1 MILLLRLLNCVAQK
15 FRGGRRLGLPQLV
28 FLSIPQFVLFFA
40 PAGLSADDGTNL
52 FETNIRPLMV
62 EHCQKCHGAI
72 KQEAGLRLDSRAAL
86 MSGGEHGP
94 AIVPGK
100 PDKSLLISAVR
111 HQGDVRMPPKGK
123 LKDKQIQD
131 LEQWILLGAPWPASL
146 TETHDKLAETQRR
159 HWAFQPVLKPALP
172 EVKDSKWERTPV
184 DRFIL
189 AKLDESGLSP
199 SSVADRRTLIR
210 RVTFDLTGLPPS
222 FEQVEA
228 FVNDPSVNAYE
239 KLVERLL
246 DLPQYG
252 EQWARHWLDVAR
264 YADTKGYVYGREERF
279 WVHAPAYRDWV
290 VNAFNGDLPYNQ
302 FLLLQIAADQAA
314 AQDRGAQAAMGF
326 LTLGRRFL
334 GVTHDIID
342 DRIDVV
348 TRGPLGLTV
357 ACARCHDHKYDPIP
371 TADYYSLYGVFL
383 NSTERMLAVADPSSR
398 DDAYAAFEKELS
410 QRQQK
415 LKETTLTKRNE
426 AADRV
431 RQRITDYLV
440 AQTEISKYPEEG
452 FDQVLATTDLI
463 PTFVRRWEAWLESR
477 AGIED
482 SIFGPWRRFT
492 QLKSEEFPE
501 KSAGIVRDFSDG
513 LSTVNPR
520 VRSALEQ
527 PPTSMRD
534 VAERYGKLLQDVNRE
549 WKEACDAANQSGG
562 PPPEK
567 LPSEDT
573 EALRQ
578 ILYGPASPCLVPDEG
593 IVSTELYFDSGS
605 VTELWKLRGEV
616 DRWLIQSPLAPAHAV
631 SLVDRNLIRPSRV
644 FRRGNPVNRGP
655 EVTRHFVSVLAGPE
669 PASFTTGSG
678 RLELANAIID
688 PANPLTARVW
698 VNRVWQ
704 HHFGTGLVRTPSDFG
719 IRAEPPSHPE
729 LLDWLAT
736 RFVTDGWSTKQLH
749 RLILLSSTYQQSSD
763 GTVRTGRDLKLA
775 GEIPRETVS
784 TSPVL
789 RSKLAAQVDPE
800 NRLLSR
806 MNVRRLSFEEFRDS
820 LLAISGRLDTQMG
833 GRATDLFAGNGTVN
847 RRRTIYGL
855 VDRQFLATTLR
866 IFDFPNPD
874 LHIPVRSETTVPQQA
889 LFALNH
895 PFVAQQAQE
904 LVERINRDATN
915 EPSEQKLRRLY
926 QTVFQREPTARQ
938 LDIAQKFLDAEIA
951 EPTPSPASESLAW
964 QYGYGELDE
973 TTKQLKTFTA
983 LPHFSGA
990 AWQGGT
996 QFPDATLGW
1005 VQLTAQGGHP
1015 GNDIKHSSIRRWVA
1029 PHDGRFSISSTAVH
1043 EVAAGNGI
1051 RCWIFSSTEGMLMS
1065 HVLHNQRQAMNVAN
1079 VALKKGDS
1087 IDFVVDIN
1095 GDLNSDQ
1102 YLWAPEIVDVSNG
1115 DKSVASQA
1123 LSWKS
1128 ERDFSGPMPKLLSG
1142 WEQFAQVLLIANELM
1157 FVD

>member
-1 MILLLRLLNCVAQK
+1 MIRLLNNVGRKIRA
-15 FRGGRRLGLPQLV
+15 GRRLGLPQLV
-28 FLSIPQFVLFFA
+28 FLSILEFFLFAA
-40 PAGLSADDGTNL
+40 PMGLSADNGTNL
-52 FETNIRPLMV
+52 FETNIRPLLV
-62 EHCQKCHGAI
+62 EHCQKCHGSV

-86 MSGGEHGP
+86 LTGGDHGP

-100 PDKSLLISAVR
+100 PDKSLLINVVR
-111 HQGDVRMPPKGK
+111 HVGDVKMPPNEK

-146 TETHDKLAETQRR
+146 TETSDKLAETQRR
-159 HWAFQPVLKPALP
+159 HWAFQPVRDPALP
-172 EVKDSKWERTPV
+172 EVKDGKWERTPV

-189 AKLDESGLSP
+189 TKLEEAGLSP
-199 SSVADRRTLIR
+199 SPVADRRTLIR
-210 RVTFDLTGLPPS
+210 RVTLDLTGLPPT
-222 FEQVEA
+222 FEQVET
-228 FVNDPSVNAYE
+228 FVNDPSANAYE

-246 DLPQYG
+246 DSPRYG

-348 TRGPLGLTV
+348 TRGTMGLTV

-383 NSTERMLAVADPSSR
+383 NSTERMQAIADPSNR

-440 AQTEISKYPEEG
+440 AQTELSKYPEEG

-492 QLKSEEFPE
+492 QLKADEFPE
-501 KSAGIVRDFSDG
+501 KSAEIVRYFSDG
-513 LSTVNPR
+513 LSAANPR
-520 VRSALEQ
+520 VRSALGQ
-527 PPTSMRD
+527 PPKSMRE
-534 VAERYGKLLQDVNRE
+534 VAERYGKLLQDVDRE
-549 WKEACDAANQSGG
+549 WKDACDVANKAGG

-567 LPSEDT
+567 LPSEDS

-578 ILYGPASPCLVPDEG
+578 ILYGPASPCLVPDEA

-605 VTELWKLRGEV
+605 VTELWKLQGEV

-631 SLVDRNLIRPSRV
+631 SLVDRALIRSSRV

-655 EVTRHFVSVLAGPE
+655 EVTRHFLSVLAGPE
-669 PASFTTGSG
+669 PTPFTTGSG
-678 RLELANAIID
+678 RMELANAIIE

-704 HHFGTGLVRTPSDFG
+704 HHFGAGLVRTPSDFG

-729 LLDWLAT
+729 LLDWLAG
-736 RFVTDGWSTKQLH
+736 RFVVDGWSTKQLH

-763 GTVRTGRDLKLA
+763 GSLQTDRDLIPADAL
-775 GEIPRETVS
+775 PREIAS
-784 TSPVL
+784 TASV
-789 RSKLAAQVDPE
+789 RSTLAAQIDPE

-833 GRATDLFAGNGTVN
+833 GRAADLFAGNGTVN
-847 RRRTIYGL
+847 RRRTLYGL

-895 PFVAQQAQE
+895 PFVAQQAQA
-904 LVERINRDATN
+904 LVERINSEATN
-915 EPSEQKLRRLY
+915 EPPEQKLRQLY
-926 QTVFQREPTARQ
+926 RTVFQREPTAQQ
-938 LDIAQKFLDAEIA
+938 LDVAQKFLDAETA
-951 EPTPSPASESLAW
+951 EPTPGPTRESLAW

-973 TTKQLKTFTA
+973 TAKQLKTFQA
-983 LPHFSGA
+983 LPHFSGT

-1015 GNDIKHSSIRRWVA
+1015 GNDIKHCSIRRWVA
-1029 PHDGRFSISSTAVH
+1029 PHDGRFSISSTAIH

-1065 HVLHNQRQAMNVAN
+1065 QVLHNQRQTMNVES
-1079 VALKKGDS
+1079 VALKKGDTL
-1087 IDFVVDIN
+1087 DFVVDIN

-1115 DKSVASQA
+1115 EKSGASNV

-1128 ERDFSGPMPKLLSG
+1128 ERDFAGSTPKLLSG
-1142 WEQFAQVLLIANELM
+1142 WEQLAQVLLIANELM

>member
-1 MILLLRLLNCVAQK
+1 MIRLLNNVGRKIRA
-15 FRGGRRLGLPQLV
+15 GRRLGLPQLV
-28 FLSIPQFVLFFA
+28 FLSILEFFLFAA
-40 PAGLSADDGTNL
+40 PMGLSADNGTNL
-52 FETNIRPLMV
+52 FETNIRPLLV
-62 EHCQKCHGAI
+62 EHCQKCHGSV

-86 MSGGEHGP
+86 LTGGDHGP

-100 PDKSLLISAVR
+100 PDKSLLINVVR
-111 HQGDVRMPPKGK
+111 HVGDVKMPPNEK

-146 TETHDKLAETQRR
+146 TETSDKLAETQRR

-279 WVHAPAYRDWV
+279 WVHAPTYRDWV
-290 VNAFNGDLPYNQ
+290 VNAFNRDLPYDQ
-302 FLLLQIAADQAA
+302 FLLMQIAADQAA
-314 AQDRGAQAAMGF
+314 AQDRSAQAAMGF

-348 TRGPLGLTV
+348 TRGTMGLTV

-855 VDRQFLATTLR
+855 VDRQFLASTLR